1 MTLTPWPWTG
11 SDQPGGLGNKLT
23 QDRQDFLY
31 TDTTTNNFTTVA
43 PLFKPKNLSD
53 QISISWKVNFMISGV
68 KM

>member
-1 MTLTPWPWTG
+1 MTLTLWPSTG
-11 SDQPGGLGNKLT
+11 SDQPKDPGNKLT